1 MLERVQWILN
11 AMWIQSTIARVSI
24 TARLTL
30 VAVLNATLA
39 RPLLHL
45 PHVTTVV
52 CMREMESVM
61 MGVMRV
67 TLMRVRVEQTA
78 VTAHELRSSM

>member
-1 MLERVQWILN
+1 MQRI
-11 AMWIQSTIARVSI
+11 IARVSI
-24 TARLTL
+24 AARLTL

-52 CMREMESVM
+52 CMREMESVTM
-61 MGVMRV
+61 GAMGV
-67 TLMRVRVEQTA
+67 TLTHVRVERTA
-78 VTAHELRSSM
+78 VTAHELRSNM